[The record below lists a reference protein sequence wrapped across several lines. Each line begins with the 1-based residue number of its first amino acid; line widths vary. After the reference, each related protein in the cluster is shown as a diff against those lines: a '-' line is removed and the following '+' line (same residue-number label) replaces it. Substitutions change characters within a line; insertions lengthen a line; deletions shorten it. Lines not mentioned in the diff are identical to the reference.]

1 MKHAK
6 FKELQLDNEGLHTP
20 SGFMA
25 LSDISTADFH
35 RNTVAEPG
43 TPGSQTASPAGV
55 VGGAVIGG
63 VVAGP
68 VGAVAGGLVGSAIKT
83 DLRRTGLKH
92 DHLGDHLV
100 QDDGPRVHHPGAG
113 VRCRRRRGVRR
124 RGPERG
130 GASALGLSERA

>member
-25 LSDISTADFH
+25 LSDISTADLTRH
-35 RNTVAEPG
+35 TEAEAA

-68 VGAVAGGLVGSAIKT
+68 VGAVAGGLVGSTIKT
-83 DLRRTGLKH
+83 DAPGEPGYERTVSATITFRSADLAYTSEVSVFDVADAEKFVSEVRSAAGLPP
-92 DHLGDHLV
+92 LG
-100 QDDGPRVHHPGAG
+100 
-113 VRCRRRRGVRR
+113 
-124 RGPERG
+124 
-130 GASALGLSERA
+130 